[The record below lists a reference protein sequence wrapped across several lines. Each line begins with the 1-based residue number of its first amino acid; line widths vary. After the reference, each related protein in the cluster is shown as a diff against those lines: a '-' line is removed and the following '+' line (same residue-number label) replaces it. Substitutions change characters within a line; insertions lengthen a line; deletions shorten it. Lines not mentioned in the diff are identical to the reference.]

1 MIRSGLAGRLLAPAA
16 LAVVVGS
23 ALPAAAAPVAGEPA
37 ESCVRP
43 EVSHTPSAGARTA
56 RGLHGPDHQAL
67 GPRRRA
73 EIAARTARILA
84 DKNASLDRRAKRR
97 APGTIPVYVHVMM
110 AQDGTGNVTGARVA
124 RQIDVLNAAFS
135 GAESPGVAADTGF
148 RFVLADVER
157 HVDSAWHK
165 DRQSTVYRAKTRRGG
180 VGALNVWLVGFRDL
194 GVATFPWEYAGGP
207 RVDGVRVHYD
217 SLPGRGLP
225 NYDLG
230 KTLVHEA
237 GHWLGLYHT
246 FQAGCSDLNDE
257 VADTAAQSGPTH
269 GCPVGSDTCALP
281 GLDPVN
287 NYMDYSYD
295 ACYSAFTPGQALRM
309 QQMAVAYRS

>member
-1 MIRSGLAGRLLAPAA
+1 MIRSGLAGRLLGPAA

-23 ALPAAAAPVAGEPA
+23 GLPAAAAPPAGDRPEG
-37 ESCVRP
+37 CIQP
-43 EVSHTPSAGARTA
+43 EVSHAHAAGGRTA
-56 RGLHGPDHQAL
+56 RGGRGADHQAL
-67 GPRRRA
+67 SAGRRA

-84 DKNASLDRRAKRR
+84 DKNASLDRRTSRR
-97 APGTIPVYVHVMM
+97 VPGSIPVYVHVMM
-110 AQDGTGNVTGARVA
+110 AQDGTGNVTGARVS
-124 RQIDVLNAAFS
+124 RQIEVLNAAFS

-148 RFVLADVER
+148 RFVLADIER
-157 HVDSAWHK
+157 HVDNAWHR
-165 DRQSTVYRAKTRRGG
+165 DRQSAAYRAKTRRGG

-217 SLPGRGLP
+217 SLPGRGLN

-246 FQAGCSDLNDE
+246 FQAGCTELNDE
-257 VADTAAQSGPTH
+257 VADTTAQSGPTH
-269 GCPVGSDTCALP
+269 GCPVGSDTCGLP

-295 ACYSAFTPGQALRM
+295 ACYSAFTPGQAQRM
-309 QQMAVAYRS
+309 QEMAVAYRS

>member
-1 MIRSGLAGRLLAPAA
+1 MIRSGLVGRLLAPAA
-16 LAVVVGS
+16 VAVLVGS
-23 ALPAAAAPVAGEPA
+23 GLPAAAAPPAGER

-43 EVSHTPSAGARTA
+43 ELAHAHGAGARTA
-56 RGLHGPDHQAL
+56 RGGRGPDHQEL
-67 GPRRRA
+67 GAARRA

-84 DKNASLDRRAKRR
+84 DKAPALDRRAGRR
-97 APGTIPVYVHVMM
+97 AAGTIPVYVHVMT
-110 AQDGTGNVTGARVA
+110 AEGGNGNVTGARVS
-124 RQIDVLNAAFS
+124 RQMEVLNAAFS

-148 RFVLADVER
+148 RFVLADIER
-157 HVDSAWHK
+157 HVDNAWHK
-165 DRQSTVYRAKTRRGG
+165 DRQSAVYRAKTRRGG

-194 GVATFPWEYAGGP
+194 GVATFPWEYASSP
-207 RVDGVRVHYD
+207 KLDGVRVHYD
-217 SLPGRGLP
+217 SLPGRGLA

-230 KTLVHEA
+230 KTLVHEV

-246 FQAGCSDLNDE
+246 FQGGCTELNDE

-269 GCPVGSDTCALP
+269 GCPVGSDTCAMP

-295 ACYSAFTPGQALRM
+295 ACYSAFTPGQAQRM